1 MKFITYNDAP
11 GGIYKSQVIDVCQF
25 LETTFHVPVE
35 LIAFVSAQTYFS
47 DHKKIK
53 GLYKNSTVLPSF
65 PGINNWRKNKQI
77 LNLYMLFRKK
87 DAVIARGVFAT
98 IIALDSGKFTKICF
112 DARAA
117 YTAEWKEYLSKESP
131 VIAAEMNQ
139 LEKQALERSDFRMA
153 VSEKLVDY
161 WKENYSCNKNTHVV
175 IPCTIDSNLKQAMPK
190 PELRSQMGV
199 GETDILLVFS
209 GSSAGWQS
217 MKDLYK
223 ILKSAFNS
231 NSNLKLLLL
240 SRDTPDAEFL
250 NKFSGRVIHK
260 WVEPEKVQDYLSVAD
275 YGLLY
280 RENSVTNKV
289 SSPVKFAEYLAAGLS
304 VIISD
309 NVGDYS
315 SFVKEQNCG
324 LLFDSID
331 WTQLKKLPVE
341 EKDRIRKIAISHLT
355 KSAYAEM
362 YKRVFEMA

>member
-1 MKFITYNDAP
+1 MKFITYNDYP
-11 GGIYKSQVIDVCQF
+11 GGIYKSQVIDVCRF

-35 LIAFVSAQTYFS
+35 LIAFVSIRTYLA
-47 DHKKIK
+47 DRKKIK
-53 GLYKNSTVLPSF
+53 GLYRNSTILPSF

-77 LNLYMLFRKK
+77 LNLYMLFQKK
-87 DAVIARGVFAT
+87 DTVITRGVFTA
-98 IIALDSGKFTKICF
+98 ILAIDSGKFSKICF

-117 YTAEWKEYLSKESP
+117 YAAEWKEYLSKESP
-131 VIAAEMNQ
+131 IIAAGMSE
-139 LEKQALERSDFRMA
+139 LEKQALEQSDFRMA

-161 WKENYSCNKNTHVV
+161 WKENYSYNKNSHVV
-175 IPCTIDSNLKQAMPK
+175 IPCTIDSNLKQKPPK
-190 PELRSQMGV
+190 PELRGQMGV
-199 GETDILLVFS
+199 GDTDILLVFS

-217 MKDLYK
+217 MNDLYK

-240 SRDTPDAEFL
+240 SKDAPDNEFL
-250 NKFSGRVIHK
+250 NEFPGRVIHK

-315 SFVKEQNCG
+315 SFVKEQKCG
-324 LLFDSID
+324 MLFDSID
-331 WTQLKKLPVE
+331 WAQLKKLPVE
-341 EKDRIRKIAISHLT
+341 EKERIRKIAVSRLT
-355 KSAYAEM
+355 KAAYTKE
-362 YKRVFEMA
+362 YNQLIKL